1 MSLINYIAKRLL
13 AMIPVIFG
21 AVTLTFILSRSMPG
35 DPVLAFMPPGKPNP
49 ALYAYWTE
57 ELGLNDPLITQYFL
71 YLKDIFTG
79 NWGFSFSIAKG
90 MPVWELIMQ
99 RLPRTVDITVF
110 SMIIASLVG
119 IKTGV
124 ISAKHRNKFRDAF
137 FRGLSLVGV
146 AIPVFYLGMLLQ
158 YFLGYQLNLFPTTG
172 FKSRAYTDPEF
183 VTGFRIID
191 ALLSGELYMIGDYL
205 YHLALPVF
213 CLSFITLAGIVRQS
227 RSSMLEVLQ
236 QDYIRTARAKGC
248 KEKDVI
254 NTHAKKNA
262 LIPTVT
268 VIGLSIAGLLGG
280 AVLTETTFD
289 LKGMGQLFVRA
300 ILTSDYWVLNALVFF
315 IAIIFVSANLMVDI
329 IYGILDPR
337 IRY

>member
-13 AMIPVIFG
+13 AMIPVVLG
-21 AVTLTFILSRSMPG
+21 AVTLTFILSRFMPG
-35 DPVLAFMPPGKPNP
+35 DPVLAFLPQGKPNP
-49 ALYAYWTE
+49 ALEAYWRE
-57 ELGLNDPLITQYFL
+57 RLGLNDPIIIQYFR
-71 YLKDIFTG
+71 YLGDVFTG
-79 NWGFSFSIAKG
+79 NWGISVSIARN
-90 MPVWELIMQ
+90 MPVWTLIMQ
-99 RLPRTVDITVF
+99 RLPRTVDITVL
-110 SMIIASLVG
+110 SMIIASFIG

-124 ISAKHRNKFRDAF
+124 ISAKHRNKSRDAL
-137 FRGLSLVGV
+137 FRGLALVGV
-146 AIPVFYLGMLLQ
+146 AIPVFFLGMLLQ
-158 YFLGYQLNLFPTTG
+158 YTLGYQLGIFPSTG
-172 FKSRAYTDPEF
+172 FKTRAYTDPEF

-191 ALLSGELYMIGDYL
+191 ALISGELYMIGDYL
-205 YHLALPVF
+205 WHLALPVF

-248 KEKDVI
+248 KETDVI

-268 VIGLSIAGLLGG
+268 VIGMGIAGLLSG

-289 LKGMGQLFVRA
+289 LKGIGQLLVAA
-300 ILTSDYWVLNALVFF
+300 ITTSDYWVLNALVFF
-315 IAIIFVSANLMVDI
+315 VSIIFVVANLIVDI
-329 IYGILDPR
+329 LYGILDPR